1 VPEATVANFATVA
14 QNQIE
19 VIALIQGELLSRLR
33 SGRIGSSSSELMSYL
48 LLIKE
53 SLPLLSVLPEGTP
66 EQTANIVVN
75 KLISTILEEQLGD
88 LSMPIEKSR
97 FDAAVAKLNELKSN
111 AADDE
116 TNKAELQKAQAEL
129 KSAQEKLGM
138 LQAQVDQ
145 LTSDDESDKAEIAK
159 AKANL
164 QSAEEAVAAAEQK
177 ANTLIDQILPS
188 SEAPTVPDVPAS
200 PDIPPLL

>member
-1 VPEATVANFATVA
+1 MMVASFATIA

-19 VIALIQGELLSRLR
+19 AIALIQAELLGRLK
-33 SGRIGSSSSELMSYL
+33 SGRIGQSSSELMSYL

-66 EQTANIVVN
+66 EQAANITVN
-75 KLISTILEEQLGD
+75 KLISALLEEQLGD
-88 LSMPIEKSR
+88 LSMPIEQSR

-116 TNKAELQKAQAEL
+116 ANKAELQQAQAEL
-129 KSAQEKLGM
+129 KSAQEKLGS
-138 LQAQVDQ
+138 LQSQVDQ

-159 AKANL
+159 AKADL
-164 QSAEEAVAAAEQK
+164 QKAEEAVAAAETK
-177 ANTLIDQILPS
+177 ANTLIDQILPD
-188 SEAPTVPDVPAS
+188 SEAPTVPDVPVM
-200 PDIPPLL
+200 